1 MKKKRKASFSF
12 AFPSFFR
19 NFAPI
24 KAPYRSHRNDYAMNY
39 ARKGH
44 LNKPTINKE
53 NMKKIVS
60 LAIMA
65 MTATVLMAQ
74 QSLERGQRPLQSPE
88 INTDQTVTF
97 RLMAPE
103 AQSVTLAGDFLS
115 NAEPVAMTRGDDGVW
130 QFTTPEPLT
139 PELYYYWFNVDGLRM
154 NDPLNVYQIR
164 DVNTVMS
171 IFLVGT
177 AEQNPYMVGSMGHGT
192 VHKLWYPSPTAG
204 TVRRMTVYTPAGYED
219 GSDSYPVLY
228 LLHGMGG
235 DEEAWAQ
242 LGRATQIMDNL
253 IAQGKAEPMIV
264 VMPNGNISQ
273 EAAPGEKAG
282 AFAQPSF
289 NLPHT
294 MDGLYEEAFPD
305 IVSYVEGHFRVKAD
319 RRHRA
324 IAGLSM
330 GGFHSFYISANHPD
344 WFDYIG
350 LFSAAVMREPRDGG
364 ASPIYKDLD
373 AKLAQLFTGKPRLY
387 WIGIGRD
394 DFLYQMN
401 ADLRQQFDGM
411 GYPYTYVES
420 DGGHIWRN
428 WRSYLTQFAQLL
440 FK

>member
-1 MKKKRKASFSF
+1 MKKLF
-12 AFPSFFR
+12 
-19 NFAPI
+19 
-24 KAPYRSHRNDYAMNY
+24 
-39 ARKGH
+39 
-44 LNKPTINKE
+44 
-53 NMKKIVS
+53 S

-65 MTATVLMAQ
+65 LVAIAATAQ

-88 INTDQTVTF
+88 INTDNTVTF
-97 RLMAPE
+97 RLKAPD
-103 AQSVTLAGDFLS
+103 AKCVMLSGDFLNS
-115 NAEPVAMTRGDDGVW
+115 QEPVAMTKDDSGIW
-130 QFTTPEPLT
+130 QYTTPEALA
-139 PELYYYWFNVDGLRM
+139 PELYYYAFHVDGLRM

-177 AEQNPYMVGSMGHGT
+177 AENNPYMVGKGPHGT
-192 VHKLWYPSPTAG
+192 VQKVWYASPTADM
-204 TVRRMTVYTPAGYED
+204 TRRMTVYIPAGYED
-219 GSDSYPVLY
+219 SGKSYPVLY

-235 DEEAWAQ
+235 DEEAWSD
-242 LGRATQIMDNL
+242 LGRTAQIMDNL

-273 EAAPGEKAG
+273 EAAPGQKAG

-305 IVSYVEGHFRVKAD
+305 IVKYVESHYRVKAD
-319 RRHRA
+319 KHHRA

-344 WFDYIG
+344 WFDFIG

-364 ASPIYKDLD
+364 ASTIYQNLD
-373 AKLAQLFTGKPRLY
+373 EKLARLFANKPQVY
-387 WIGIGRD
+387 WMGIGRE

-401 ADLRQQFDGM
+401 ADLRHQYDEK
-411 GYPYTYVES
+411 GYPYTYVETE
-420 DGGHIWRN
+420 GGHIWRN
-428 WRSYLTQFAQLL
+428 WRIYLTQFAQLL